1 MNNTTEST
9 YSLYNAH
16 WPIGQKYTRCAFIYP
31 SSDSLHH
38 RNQTDD
44 LHDVQVSHF
53 PKFNHC
59 KWGLEGAEAIWRSLK
74 RRFSQWKITKP
85 ACVLYL
91 SFCLM
96 LSLDFHRPRNKSGE
110 ACVTA
115 HTPCSTRQPSTPISS
130 GIELLMTGHGN
141 GSFSTHDYHVMSARR
156 EINMSISVLVQKK
169 KKIFYLVVKW
179 QRQKRPLH
187 GSSIESSTRGRR
199 IYNIFLWKI
208 VDHCH
213 LINKEKLE
221 GEKV

>member
-156 EINMSISVLVQKK
+156 EINMSISVLVQKEK
-169 KKIFYLVVKW
+169 KNLLSSSEMTTSKKALTRIFNWIQHERSPYIQHIPVENRWSLSPDK
-179 QRQKRPLH
+179 
-187 GSSIESSTRGRR
+187 
-199 IYNIFLWKI
+199 
-208 VDHCH
+208 
-213 LINKEKLE
+213 
-221 GEKV
+221 